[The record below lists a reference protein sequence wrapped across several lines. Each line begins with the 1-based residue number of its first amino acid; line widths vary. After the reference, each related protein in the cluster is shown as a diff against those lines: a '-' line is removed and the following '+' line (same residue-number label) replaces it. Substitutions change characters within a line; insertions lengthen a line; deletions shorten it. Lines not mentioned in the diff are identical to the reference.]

1 MNMSFEEVSNLLM
14 LLMAG
19 AIVVWF
25 VCGAIFCVGL
35 LVKHFWSGK

>member
-25 VCGAIFCVGL
+25 VAGAIFCVAL
-35 LVKHFWSGK
+35 LFKYFWSGK